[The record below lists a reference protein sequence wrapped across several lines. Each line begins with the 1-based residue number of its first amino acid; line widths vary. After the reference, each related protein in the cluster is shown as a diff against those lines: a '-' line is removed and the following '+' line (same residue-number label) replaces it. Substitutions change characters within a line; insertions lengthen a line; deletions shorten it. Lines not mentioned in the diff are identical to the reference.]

1 MFSEYSVHAGRKL
14 FKKILS
20 DLASFSSLHRH
31 SCPHGVAN
39 YMVHS
44 ALKLVQT
51 TVPFFGRILQNA

>member
-1 MFSEYSVHAGRKL
+1 MFSEYTVHAVRKL
-14 FKKILS
+14 LKKILS
-20 DLASFSSLHRH
+20 DLASLSSLHRH

-39 YMVHS
+39 LVYS